1 MDGTIGFGYG
11 IKEKSAYGCYEKTNK
26 VNPPESAK
34 QSVGSTS
41 SCINKAEGMPNGA
54 GNITLDW
61 AETIYSCVESLKKQ
75 YPGVNFEISGRA
87 DGISTESLAVGSGNG
102 MHMVIAPEFFQG
114 MLMSPESFAKGTEFI
129 QKVLKQLFGVAGKFT
144 ANGSTVTGM
153 GAVINAQG
161 KAAIWTMQEAPPE
174 DSRLKKFFEMIR
186 ENSKATTYK
195 KEGGRTVTEIKT
207 PEGVIKFTFVKRL
220 GYSTG
225 SDVARLARLM
235 TVGNVRAFI
244 GGLEAYMN
252 QVRSDRFLD
261 KAEISKAVA
270 MMKGVIMRAG
280 VKIKNLQSE
289 SILELVRRNAL
300 KAKKEAKAAQISR
313 ELKQKRTE
321 RKSRE
326 HFQKV
331 DDLLPE
337 EYYKS
342 NPDIDDWSNEPATD
356 MLAME
361 MATAEVGSVN
371 VEGAGGSAEGAVVV
385 ADAGSVD
392 LTV

>member
-1 MDGTIGFGYG
+1 MEGTIGFDYG
-11 IKEKSAYGCYEKTNK
+11 VKEKSRYGGYERSKKSNIAGAAK
-26 VNPPESAK
+26 ECAGLGNP
-34 QSVGSTS
+34 
-41 SCINKAEGMPNGA
+41 CMNKAETMPNGA

-61 AETIYSCVESLKKQ
+61 AETIYSCIESLKKQ

-87 DGISTESLAVGSGNG
+87 DGISTESLAISSGNG
-102 MHMVIAPEFFQG
+102 IHMIIAPEFFQG
-114 MLMSPESFAKGTEFI
+114 MLMNPESFTKGAEFI
-129 QKVLKQLFGVAGKFT
+129 QKVLKQLFGTASKFT
-144 ANGSTVTGM
+144 NSGGNVTGM
-153 GAVINAQG
+153 GAVIDAKG
-161 KAAIWTMQEAPPE
+161 KAAIWTMQESPPE
-174 DSRLKKFFEMIR
+174 DSRLKKFFEMMR
-186 ENSKATTYK
+186 ENNKPNTYK
-195 KEGGRTVTEIKT
+195 QKDGRTVIELKT
-207 PEGVIKFTFVKRL
+207 KDGVIKITFVKRL

-261 KAEISKAVA
+261 KAEVGRAVA

-280 VKIKNLQSE
+280 VKVKNLQSE
-289 SILELVRRNAL
+289 SILELVRKNSL
-300 KAKKEAKAAQISR
+300 KAKKIAKAAQISR

-337 EYYKS
+337 EYYKEDA
-342 NPDIDDWSNEPATD
+342 NIDDWSSEPDTD
-356 MLAME
+356 ALAME
-361 MATAEVGSVN
+361 IATAEMGSVN
-371 VEGAGGSAEGAVVV
+371 VAGAGGATEGTVVV

-392 LTV
+392 ITV